1 MTPHFFSRIRH
12 PGQKPCSA
20 STGAQGFILPV
31 MLVASL
37 VVSLGAA
44 TLASRALTL
53 QLGNGQHDQAREARD
68 AADSGFEAVISELNR
83 PENRSL
89 AAANLPI
96 SDWGNAKTFYCTD
109 PDTPPEPVQASEEA
123 KSLSRGDWQTLPG
136 YPRKLQNNQT
146 TATLQYRIVAGKV
159 KSDDRSNWIKTEF
172 PTAGG
177 TPTISKGGN
186 YDPKA
191 APTSIPNPANPTYR
205 HSYLELTIEG
215 QSLRNGTLMASSRIT
230 QELILKETN
239 CPYSGVT
246 QPKAYQWFV
255 RGSTFRSVYG
265 AS

>member
-12 PGQKPCSA
+12 PGQKPCSE
-20 STGAQGFILPV
+20 STGARGFILPV

-123 KSLSRGDWQTLPG
+123 KSRAEAIGKRYPATRASSRTIRPPRPSNTELSRG
-136 YPRKLQNNQT
+136 R
-146 TATLQYRIVAGKV
+146 
-159 KSDDRSNWIKTEF
+159 
-172 PTAGG
+172 
-177 TPTISKGGN
+177 
-186 YDPKA
+186 
-191 APTSIPNPANPTYR
+191 
-205 HSYLELTIEG
+205 
-215 QSLRNGTLMASSRIT
+215 
-230 QELILKETN
+230 
-239 CPYSGVT
+239 
-246 QPKAYQWFV
+246 
-255 RGSTFRSVYG
+255 
-265 AS
+265 